1 MNSST
6 LLTRLRVFYR
16 NTFHTDKE
24 VIVNKIEL
32 KVGVI
37 VLSILSIYIIDSQK
51 NTNEDRIQNA
61 RP

>member
-1 MNSST
+1 MNSRP

-51 NTNEDRIQNA
+51 NTNEDKQNA